1 MSSLLTKKNFFFEV
15 KNTEYLN
22 LSLGSTIYFCYVS
35 SSGQTFWI
43 RGSTSTAGKKF
54 LMWNKREE
62 IGRRGREERK
72 HRIC

>member
-1 MSSLLTKKNFFFEV
+1 LLCVLKWANI
-15 KNTEYLN
+15 L
-22 LSLGSTIYFCYVS
+22 
-35 SSGQTFWI
+35 I